1 MSRKKDEPSSFADA
15 MGDVKPLADREKVA
29 PPAPPS
35 TKPPAPREAPRT
47 RSFIVEQ
54 DGDWISG
61 RAEDV
66 SIAQL
71 ADLRAGRIPID
82 REIDLHGFRQDEAF
96 VTLREQVNQ
105 ARQAGARSLLVIHG
119 WGRRSTE
126 GAVLK
131 DALPGWLQAE
141 PFGSEVLAFAT
152 APQAQGGIGAT
163 LVWLRRNRRG

>member
-1 MSRKKDEPSSFADA
+1 MSQKKDEPSSFADA
-15 MGDVKPLADREKVA
+15 MGDVKPIAGRDKLA

-35 TKPPAPREAPRT
+35 ARPTAPPESPRI
-47 RSFIVEQ
+47 RSFVVEQ
-54 DGDWISG
+54 DGEWISG

-66 SIAQL
+66 ATSQL
-71 ADLRAGRIPID
+71 AELRAGRIPVD

-96 VTLREQVNQ
+96 LTLREQVNQ
-105 ARQAGARSLLVIHG
+105 ARLQGARCLLVIHG

-131 DALPGWLQAE
+131 AALPDWLQAE
-141 PFGSEVLAFAT
+141 PFAGEVLAFAT
-152 APQAQGGIGAT
+152 APQAQGGVGAT